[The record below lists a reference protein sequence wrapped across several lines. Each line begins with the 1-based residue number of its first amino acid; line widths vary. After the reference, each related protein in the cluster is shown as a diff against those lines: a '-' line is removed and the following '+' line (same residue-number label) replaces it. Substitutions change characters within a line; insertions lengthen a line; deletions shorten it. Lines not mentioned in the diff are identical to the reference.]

1 VHYPIPKITIPI
13 KKNQGRAMQ
22 NDQIAKKSREIAVII
37 GLFRKY
43 GILDKYFSG
52 PVKLANLQPIF

>member
-13 KKNQGRAMQ
+13 KKNHGGAMLI
-22 NDQIAKKSREIAVII
+22 DQFSKKSREIAVII
-37 GLFRKY
+37 GLFRKS

-52 PVKLANLQPIF
+52 PVK